1 MHILNTNR
9 LILRT
14 LSKDDFETLYEKIF
28 SDYEVVENTFGSTM
42 FSKEETF
49 EFLLK
54 NGNFDS
60 NIGLS
65 VLEEKER
72 NTIIGLAGV
81 LPCSYLNE
89 DDYEIGFILEKK
101 SWGKGYAKEIGSAQ
115 IEQIKN
121 ELNKHRALA
130 VVAPINKASIKSL
143 EKLGFVYEK
152 NTIIPRGE
160 RLVYSLVLK

>member
-14 LSKDDFETLYEKIF
+14 LSKDDFEALYEKIF

-65 VLEEKER
+65 VLEEKET

-115 IEQIKN
+115 IEQIKS

>member
-14 LSKDDFETLYEKIF
+14 LLKDDFETLYEKIF

-115 IEQIKN
+115 IEQIKS

>member
-28 SDYEVVENTFGSTM
+28 LDYEVVENTFGSTM

-65 VLEEKER
+65 VLEEKET

-115 IEQIKN
+115 IEQIKS